1 MIEPKMES
9 YKKCATDLAK
19 ISKQTLISYPNARY
33 YQNTSIVKLSGMTFD
48 AFISFDKDNKV
59 ESVEFHTI
67 TGSCIKVNNL
77 QSDNSEVVD
86 YRKEIKGL
94 NKINPFIF
102 YIFFDL
108 DMKYYW

>member
-48 AFISFDKDNKV
+48 AFVSFDKNNKV

-67 TGSCIKVNNL
+67 AGSYIKVNNL
-77 QSDNSEVVD
+77 QSDNPEVVD
-86 YRKEIKGL
+86 YRKEITGVE
-94 NKINPFIF
+94 
-102 YIFFDL
+102 
-108 DMKYYW
+108 